1 MSKIKLQNRKIQKM
15 NNYHYISIPKTFID
29 NGLLST
35 KKKYKITLEE
45 IQEKIQTPKNSESQP
60 EIATEGSN

>member
-15 NNYHYISIPKTFID
+15 NTYHYISIPKTYMD

-35 KKKYKITLEE
+35 QKRYKIILEE
-45 IQEKIQTPKNSESQP
+45 IPEMNQTPKSP
-60 EIATEGSN
+60 ENHLEKATEES

>member
-15 NNYHYISIPKTFID
+15 SNYHYISIPKTYID
-29 NGLLST
+29 NDLLSM

-45 IQEKIQTPKNSESQP
+45 IP
-60 EIATEGSN
+60 ENHLETATEESH